1 MHFTEKTSLY
11 SSCDEVF
18 IRIAEPRGPS
28 GRLPSQPV
36 CGLTEAPLT
45 PCLGSSSCQAADT
58 SSLYANVSVHR
69 GRREASESLDC
80 APQLQLQQQQGVPGW
95 PASDLPFPL
104 STARG
109 QRRQDKGTLLSAAPV
124 RCLYL
129 CVRIS
134 LLAGGSS
141 TRRGNLGRDLCRPA
155 GPVLPVSWVLSKW
168 GSFHPPLKAVVHP
181 FLV

>member
-1 MHFTEKTSLY
+1 MYFTEKTSLY

-124 RCLYL
+124 RCLYS

-134 LLAGGSS
+134 LLGGGVFHPQ
-141 TRRGNLGRDLCRPA
+141 RKLGERPVQTA
-155 GPVLPVSWVLSKW
+155 GPVLSVSWVLSKW
-168 GSFHPPLKAVVHP
+168 GSFHPPLKAVFQP